1 MKISTLKLTILRI
14 ILCLGVLS
22 QTLFAQAPAHFFQH
36 LSVETGLSQGQNAFV
51 FQDSRRRMWIS
62 SVDGLN
68 CFDGTK
74 IKTYRHQPGK
84 ANSLTDNHIT
94 GGFFEDR
101 QGNVWFSTKYAIA
114 CAQSGQ
120 GIFINH
126 QLKGRNGKPISS
138 GYYAFFLD
146 AEQKLWVSVRDSV
159 FTFDTQNRK
168 QKFICSVGPGDRI
181 VPFVQKGLVSA
192 LIQCFYRRG
201 LDVYNFQEGKII
213 RSSFLSNQQTNYVY
227 PEKDTLIWA
236 GSDQGLTA
244 LNLKTGR
251 ETSYHEFQ
259 GNKISVYDI
268 EPEGDFLWLS
278 TKETGVLKFDKIK
291 RQFLYAILPIPDRP
305 GTLRK
310 NSLHEIYLSPMRDL
324 WVSLWPI
331 GLDYTNLNRAR
342 FSLILSPQNSKQ
354 SVNVLSIVED
364 SEGKIWAST
373 PDGIEIFDGEANHK
387 AFIPYTHFRTKG
399 RAIRQ
404 GYLQRSPTG
413 KIVLVLM
420 DRVVFFDEKNLQIL
434 REVPSGVYRLEKA
447 VYLQDGTLILTNYDS
462 TGLLSIDR
470 SNKVA
475 RYKAISPLNDKLVY
489 WLGQDQYK
497 RLFVCLSTTN
507 FLVLQ
512 RSEGKWKTTVDLPGF
527 NDISDVHNSPRSD
540 EIWVAYSDGLALVNL
555 SSKKV
560 DFQSGKHGL
569 PEGRIYSILEDPSDN
584 SLWLSSN
591 QGLIN
596 FHESKTRLY
605 ELGDGLQGNEFN
617 RWTDL
622 LSSQGRIWFGGPSGI
637 NSFRSSEIRRR
648 GTSPYCYLAGI
659 KINNHHWEGFAD
671 TLQNITLRAFQRSIS
686 FDIRVTDYARPA
698 PHNFR
703 YQMEGI
709 DEVPIIGNDANSIRY
724 PKLPPGT
731 YYFTFHA
738 PNIDGKYTLN
748 KRSIRVKV
756 LPPWYQT
763 WPFYLLL
770 TATILSII
778 IGIQRFYLLQALNRQ
793 KMAEFEAQAI
803 RSSINPHFVSN
814 ALNALKK
821 FIVKTGDEQPENY
834 LDKFAS
840 LIRRVLEHSKQLET
854 SLKEELELLSEYIQ
868 IEGLRYGHKFDYEQ
882 FIERSIDP
890 TNLIIP
896 YMVLQPC
903 VENAIDHG
911 LAPKRGG
918 RGLLKINMQIE
929 RDTLLISILDNGIGR
944 KKSREQKQRMQ
955 ENGGQV
961 PKHTSVGLELIESY
975 IVAFAKKYKGKGTLN
990 IIDLLDEAGNS
1001 LGTQV
1006 DIQLPLVYKK

>member
-1 MKISTLKLTILRI
+1 MKASTLQPTILGI
-14 ILCLGVLS
+14 ILCLGALS
-22 QTLFAQAPAHFFQH
+22 QTLFAQAPAHFFQS

-68 CFDGTK
+68 CFDGVK

-84 ANSLTDNHIT
+84 VNSLTDNHIT
-94 GGFFEDR
+94 GGFFEDKA
-101 QGNVWFSTKYAIA
+101 GHIWFSTKYAIA

-120 GIFINH
+120 GIFISH
-126 QLKGRNGKPISS
+126 RINGENDKPISS

-146 AEQKLWVSVRDSV
+146 AEQKLWVCVRDSV
-159 FTFDTQNRK
+159 FTFDTQSK
-168 QKFICSVGPGDRI
+168 EQKYICSVGLGDRI
-181 VPFVQKGLVSA
+181 VPFVQKGRVLA

-201 LDVYNFQEGKII
+201 IDVYNFQNGKTIQ
-213 RSSFLSNQQTNYVY
+213 SSFLMNQQTNYVY
-227 PEKDTLIWA
+227 PEKDTLVWVA
-236 GSDQGLTA
+236 SDQGLIA
-244 LNLKTGR
+244 LNLKTGTNR
-251 ETSYHEFQ
+251 AYQEFQ
-259 GNKISVYDI
+259 GNKVTVYDI
-268 EPEGDFLWLS
+268 EAEGDYLWLS
-278 TKETGVLKFDKIK
+278 TKESGVLKFDKIK
-291 RQFLYAILPIPDRP
+291 RQFLYAIAPIPDRP
-305 GTLRK
+305 GTLRRS
-310 NSLHEIYLSPMRDL
+310 SLHEIYLSPNRDL

-342 FSLILSPQNSKQ
+342 FSLILSPQMSKRN
-354 SVNVLSIVED
+354 VNVLSIVED
-364 SEGKIWAST
+364 SQGKIWAST
-373 PDGIEIFDGEANHK
+373 QDGIEIFDGEAKHK
-387 AFIPYTHFRTKG
+387 TFIPYTRFQTKG
-399 RAIRQ
+399 KAIRQ

-413 KIVLVLM
+413 AIVLVLM
-420 DRVVFFDEKNLQIL
+420 DRVVFFDEKNLQVI
-434 REVPSGVYRLEKA
+434 REVPAGVYRLEKA

-470 SNKVA
+470 GNKLA
-475 RYKAISPLNDKLVY
+475 RFKAIPPLNDKLVY

-507 FLVLQ
+507 LLVLQ
-512 RSEGKWKTTVDLPGF
+512 QSEGKWKITADLPGF
-527 NDISDVHNSPRSD
+527 NDISDVHNGPRAN
-540 EIWVAYSDGLALVNL
+540 EVWVAYADGLALINL
-555 SSKKV
+555 SSKKI

-569 PEGRIYSILEDPSDN
+569 PEGRIYSILENPSDN

-596 FHESKTRLY
+596 FHESKTKRY

-637 NSFRSSEIRRR
+637 NSFKPSEIRGR
-648 GTSPYCYLAGI
+648 GISPYCYLASI
-659 KINNHHWEGFAD
+659 KINNRLWKGFAD

-709 DEVPIIGNDANSIRY
+709 DEAPIIGNDANSIRY

-731 YYFTFHA
+731 YQFTFNA
-738 PNIDGKYTLN
+738 SNIDGKYTLHARN
-748 KRSIRVKV
+748 IRVKV

-770 TATILSII
+770 TAVILSII

-882 FIERSIDP
+882 FIQNSINP
-890 TNLIIP
+890 SNLIIP

-929 RDTLLISILDNGIGR
+929 GDTLLISILDNGIGR

-955 ENGGQV
+955 ENGGHL

-975 IVAFAKKYKGKGTLN
+975 ILAFAKKHKGKGKLN
-990 IIDLLDEAGNS
+990 IIDLYDEAENAR
-1001 LGTQV
+1001 GTQV
-1006 DIQLPLVYKK
+1006 DIQLPLVQKK